1 MRSSMPNVT
10 LTTMYSIAE
19 TCKLLDIHRD
29 TLRKYTFSGSIHCGF
44 RRCNGRKFY
53 LGSEILRFWRSQK

>member
-1 MRSSMPNVT
+1 MRSSKPDVN
-10 LTTMYSIAE
+10 LSTMYNISE
-19 TCKLLDIHRD
+19 TCEILGIHRD
-29 TLRKYTFSGSIHCGF
+29 TLRKYTFTGSIRCGF